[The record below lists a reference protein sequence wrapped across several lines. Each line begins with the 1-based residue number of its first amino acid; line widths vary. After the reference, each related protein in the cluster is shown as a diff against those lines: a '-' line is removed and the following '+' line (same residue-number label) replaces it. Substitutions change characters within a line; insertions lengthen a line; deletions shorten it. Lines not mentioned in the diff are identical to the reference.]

1 MPGPR
6 RTGSASHHVEAATA
20 HLKFRLT
27 NVGYLAFDNCTQE
40 PQKRPST
47 VGVHLVKSTDTGN
60 PTSSSCND
68 SLFRRIPAQHE
79 SRSQGREMPACYGAT
94 NRQDPGLGHV
104 TVPMSAPPSHF
115 PLAVIDPRLE
125 PPISIFGE
133 AL

>member
-6 RTGSASHHVEAATA
+6 RTGSASHHVEAATT

-47 VGVHLVKSTDTGN
+47 VGVHLVQSTDTGN
-60 PTSSSCND
+60 PTSNSCND

-94 NRQDPGLGHV
+94 NRQDPGLGHSDS
-104 TVPMSAPPSHF
+104 PKSQY
-115 PLAVIDPRLE
+115 
-125 PPISIFGE
+125 PIT
-133 AL
+133 A